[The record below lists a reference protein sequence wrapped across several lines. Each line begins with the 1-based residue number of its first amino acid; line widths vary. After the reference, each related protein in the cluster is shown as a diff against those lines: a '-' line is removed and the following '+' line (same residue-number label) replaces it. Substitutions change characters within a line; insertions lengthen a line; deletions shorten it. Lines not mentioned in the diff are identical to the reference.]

1 MTIRI
6 FGKEKKMYQ
15 VTVTTRVL
23 NDKDTLRLLA
33 PILVWMVLFFII
45 FGVMCITDISF
56 LVLPMFLEFLCI
68 IPVTIWSIKKAGKH
82 RQESFVKI
90 DVTLTAR
97 DGRLYKDDMKLNVSY
112 SEQDNEVYLDDMH
125 DAGKYNHHHI
135 TFFATISG
143 DDVGGFVKFCHENN
157 VQVEIFPE

>member
-1 MTIRI
+1 
-6 FGKEKKMYQ
+6 MYR

-23 NDKDTLRLLA
+23 NDKDTLRLSA
-33 PILVWMVLFFII
+33 PILVWLVLFFII
-45 FGVMCITDISF
+45 FGVMCIADISF

-68 IPVTIWSIKKAGKH
+68 IPVAIWSIKKARKL
-82 RQESFVKI
+82 RQESF
-90 DVTLTAR
+90 DVMLTAR

-112 SEQDNEVYLDDMH
+112 SERDNEVYFDDMH

-143 DDVGGFVKFCHENN
+143 DEVGGFIAFCRENN
-157 VQVEIFPE
+157 VQVEV